1 MQAMDETNIIRN
13 DTDGSVLITL
23 LESQAARFSRIIK
36 VLLVCWAVSMILM
49 GSLFV
54 CLINSATEEETT
66 TTEVA
71 QEADNYGSNVFTH
84 GDYYGSEAD
93 YQDN

>member
-1 MQAMDETNIIRN
+1 MDAMDETNIIRN

-23 LESQAARFSRIIK
+23 LESQSARFARIIK
-36 VLLVCWAVSMILM
+36 VLLVCWAVSMVLM

-66 TTEVA
+66 TEVA
-71 QEADNYGSNVFTH
+71 KEADNYGSNVFTH
-84 GDYYGSEAD
+84 GDYYGNEANG
-93 YQDN
+93 QDN

>member
-1 MQAMDETNIIRN
+1 MEDKVTVRN

-23 LESQAARFSRIIK
+23 LESQAARFGRIIK
-36 VLLVCWAVSMILM
+36 VLLVCWAVSMVLM

-54 CLINSATEEETT
+54 CLINSASEEETT

-71 QEADNYGSNVFTH
+71 QEADNYGTNMFTH
-84 GDYYGSEAD
+84 GDYYGSEANS
-93 YQDN
+93 QDN